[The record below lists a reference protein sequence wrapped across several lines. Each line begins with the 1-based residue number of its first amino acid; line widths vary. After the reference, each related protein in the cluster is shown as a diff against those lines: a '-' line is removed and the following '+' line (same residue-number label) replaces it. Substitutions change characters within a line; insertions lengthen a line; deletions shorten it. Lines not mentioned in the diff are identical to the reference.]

1 MCNVAFL
8 DPTSSQVFTLT
19 VVFGL
24 FHGVVLLPVIL
35 SLLGP
40 SGDDDDDYDDD
51 DDDDPQEAR
60 MRKVAHSQLLIRKR
74 QSVSMVDSRTQQ
86 CNILK

>member
-8 DPTSSQVFTLT
+8 DPTSSQVFSLT

-40 SGDDDDDYDDD
+40 SGDDDDDDYD

-60 MRKVAHSQLLIRKR
+60 MRKVAHSPLWIKKL
-74 QSVSMVDSRTQQ
+74 QSFNSGIKT
-86 CNILK
+86 

>member
-1 MCNVAFL
+1 MRIASLL

-40 SGDDDDDYDDD
+40 SGDDDDDDDYD

-60 MRKVAHSQLLIRKR
+60 MRKVAHSPLWIKKL
-74 QSVSMVDSRTQQ
+74 QSVNSGIKT
-86 CNILK
+86 